1 MKLKKRVFILI
12 LILISFSLKTFAQAS
27 ADNENLISESSKPKD
42 RPSVAL
48 VLGGGGAKGFAELP
62 VLEMLEQMDIPIDM
76 IVGTS
81 FGSVVGGLYAA
92 GYSIPE
98 IYSFISDVEWAP
110 LFSDYEVSP
119 YESILGNHSLYNNMI
134 NLTFNLDMSLKL
146 GKGVSNGQN
155 VYQMLKKLTLK
166 YPSNMDFDK
175 LYIPF
180 RPVTTDML
188 NGEAVIFDHGDLAE
202 AIRAS
207 MSIPGIFEPCEIDG
221 HYYMDGGLR
230 YNLPINIAKEMGY
243 DIIIAIDISQ
253 QIRDNPDV
261 YDSNPAVAILNTITI
276 AQATITQ
283 SMLQDATIVI
293 SPDMSNF
300 STFDFKKVDSIY
312 NEGRIAAE
320 KAIGKIAAIR
330 KLIYPEDYDE
340 NGIRKS
346 EPGPQRT
353 VGQYRG
359 LPNFIPTRLL
369 IKGAYEQDELYI
381 RNSFNKIFD
390 KEINTENFSSF
401 LQDVYLT
408 GNYKSV
414 LPRVYTQDSV
424 TTLELRLIKKELK
437 EARISL
443 NASLNQT
450 ISSSFSTVANL
461 MADVQLRGLTGIGSI
476 ISLSATTI
484 TDQAVSLFYMQPF
497 NPYVFLQIE
506 TNYYQDRYPTIT
518 RTNLNSSSYKSF
530 TNWTNTILFGVRTN
544 NGNLIKI
551 GGFLNTSSTYWGS
564 LLSDQFFIDYVEA
577 QKEIQAI
584 NMNKKLNGQCLGC
597 FIDYSLDLQDRQSFA
612 HSGMYINLNA
622 KLISPF
628 STKGFT
634 SPSLLT
640 SITLKGSI
648 PLGNSISINPG
659 LFFGT
664 DILQNGTKNI
674 SIIPTEYFSNYDRV
688 FFPQISNKTT
698 FGINKIAG
706 TVSCQFEPWEQIT
719 ILGGDVFLRA
729 SFSMGKLTYKW
740 PDMISKTEE
749 ERERNP
755 LLWSTSIGSVL
766 KLRQG
771 FNVLARIGI
780 GSTNE
785 KKFTPFF
792 AIDIGS
798 FE

>member
-1 MKLKKRVFILI
+1 MKAKKRVLLLI
-12 LILISFSLKTFAQAS
+12 LIILSLKCFGQNTDGDS
-27 ADNENLISESSKPKD
+27 NEYFSNELKAKD

-119 YESILGNHSLYNNMI
+119 YESILGSHSLYNNMI
-134 NLTFNLDMSLKL
+134 NLTFNLDMSLNL

-166 YPSNMDFDK
+166 YPSNMDFDN

-243 DIIIAIDISQ
+243 DIIIAVDISQ
-253 QIRDNPDV
+253 QIRANPDV

-293 SPDMSNF
+293 SPDMSSF

-312 NEGRIAAE
+312 NEGRKAAE
-320 KAIGKIAAIR
+320 KSIGKIAAIR

-340 NGIRKS
+340 NGIRIS
-346 EPGPQRT
+346 ENTKPRT
-353 VGQYRG
+353 KGQYRG
-359 LPNFIPTRLL
+359 LPNFIPTRL
-369 IKGAYEQDELYI
+369 IINGAYEQDELYI
-381 RNSFNKIFD
+381 KNSFNKIYD
-390 KEINTENFSSF
+390 KEISTENFSSF
-401 LQDVYLT
+401 LEDVYLT

-414 LPRVYTQDSV
+414 LPRVYNRDSV
-424 TTLELRLIKKELK
+424 TILELNLIKKELK

-443 NASLNQT
+443 NANLNQT
-450 ISSSFSTVANL
+450 ISSSFSTIANL

-484 TDQAVSLFYMQPF
+484 TAQRISLFYMQPF

-506 TNYYQDRYPTIT
+506 TNYFQDRYPTIT
-518 RTNLNSSSYKSF
+518 RTNLNSSNYKSF
-530 TNWTNTILFGVRTN
+530 TNWTNTILFGIRTN
-544 NGNLIKI
+544 NGNLIKF

-577 QKEIQAI
+577 QKETEAI
-584 NMNKKLNGQCLGC
+584 NMNKKLKGQCLGC
-597 FIDYSLDLQDRQSFA
+597 FLDYSLDLQDRLTFA
-612 HSGMYINLNA
+612 HSGMYLNFTG
-622 KLISPF
+622 KLICPF
-628 STKGFT
+628 NSQGFS
-634 SPSLLT
+634 SPSLLN
-640 SITLKGSI
+640 SINFKGSI
-648 PLGNSISINPG
+648 PIANTVSINPG
-659 LFFGT
+659 FFFGT

-674 SIIPTEYFSNYDRV
+674 SIIPTEFYSTYDRV
-688 FFPQISNKTT
+688 YFPQISNKTT

-706 TVSCQFEPWEQIT
+706 TISCQFEPWEQIT

-729 SFSMGKLTYKW
+729 HFSIGKVTYKW
-740 PDMISKTEE
+740 SDMIPKTEE
-749 ERERNP
+749 ERQNNP
-755 LLWSTSIGSVL
+755 LLWSTSLGSVL
-766 KLRQG
+766 KLREG
-771 FNVLARIGI
+771 LNVLARLGV

-785 KKFTPFF
+785 KKVTPFF

-798 FE
+798 FN

>member
-1 MKLKKRVFILI
+1 MKLKKRVLQLIFII
-12 LILISFSLKTFAQAS
+12 FSLKCFAQTAS
-27 ADNENLISESSKPKD
+27 ENESFISNISKPKD

-92 GYSIPE
+92 GYSISE
-98 IYSFISDVEWAP
+98 IYSFINDVEWSP

-134 NLTFNLDMSLKL
+134 NLTFDLDMSLKL

-166 YPSNMDFDK
+166 YPSNMDFNE

-230 YNLPINIAKEMGY
+230 YNLPIKVAKDMGY
-243 DIIIAIDISQ
+243 DIIIAVDISQ

-276 AQATITQ
+276 AQATITK
-283 SMLQDATIVI
+283 SMMQDATIVI
-293 SPDMSNF
+293 SPDMSAF
-300 STFDFKKVDSIY
+300 STFDFKKVDLIY

-320 KAIGKIAAIR
+320 KAVGKIASIR
-330 KLIYPEDYDE
+330 KLIYPDDYDE

-346 EPGPQRT
+346 QNHNIRT
-353 VGQYRG
+353 KGYYRG
-359 LPNFIPTRLL
+359 LPNFIPTRLI

-381 RNSFNKIFD
+381 KNSFNKIYD

-408 GNYKSV
+408 GNYKSI
-414 LPRVYTQDSV
+414 LPRVYNQDSV
-424 TTLELRLIKKELK
+424 TTLELILTKKELK
-437 EARISL
+437 EARVSL

-461 MADVQLRGLTGIGSI
+461 MADIQLRGLSGIGSV

-484 TDQAVSLFYMQPF
+484 TAQGISLFYFQPF

-506 TNYYQDRYPTIT
+506 SNYYQDRYPTIT
-518 RTNLNSSSYKSF
+518 RTNLNSSNYKSF
-530 TNWTNTILFGVRTN
+530 TTWKNTLQFGVRTN

-564 LLSDQFFIDYVEA
+564 LLSDQFFIDYVEFH
-577 QKEIQAI
+577 KDDEKI
-584 NMNKKLNGQCLGC
+584 NMNKKLNGQCLGG
-597 FIDYSLDLQDRQSFA
+597 FIDYSLDLQDRKSFA
-612 HSGMYINLNA
+612 HSGMYLNFNS
-622 KLISPF
+622 KFIFPF
-628 STKGFT
+628 STKGFS
-634 SPSLLT
+634 SPSILSSLNF
-640 SITLKGSI
+640 KGSI
-648 PLGNSISINPG
+648 PLGNNISINPE

-664 DILQNGTKNI
+664 DLLQNGINNI
-674 SIIPTEYFSNYDRV
+674 NILSTEYYSNYDRV
-688 FFPQISNKTT
+688 FFPQISNKTN

-706 TVSCQFEPWEQIT
+706 TISCQFEPWEQIT

-729 SFSMGKLTYKW
+729 NFSIGKITYRLSDII
-740 PDMISKTEE
+740 PKTEE
-749 ERERNP
+749 DLERNP
-755 LLWSTSIGSVL
+755 ILWSTSIGSVL
-766 KLRQG
+766 KLREG
-771 FNVLARIGI
+771 INILARIGL

-792 AIDIGS
+792 ALDIGS